1 MQCGG
6 YVWSAGMSTATGG
19 WGGCSGAATM
29 ELRYPTAQW
38 PHHHRYPTEV
48 EWPTFIDGFIR
59 SLGLVENPYT
69 TQAIHP

>member
-1 MQCGG
+1 
-6 YVWSAGMSTATGG
+6 VWSAGMSAATRR
-19 WGGCSGAATM
+19 WGGLGSVWCSGAATA
-29 ELRYPTAQW
+29 ESRYATALW
-38 PHHHRYPTEV
+38 PHNRYPTEV

>member
-1 MQCGG
+1 MVGG
-6 YVWSAGMSTATGG
+6 DECCHKALGWVGECVVLWCCHSGVAVRYGPVAT
-19 WGGCSGAATM
+19 
-29 ELRYPTAQW
+29 Q
-38 PHHHRYPTEV
+38 HRYPTEV

>member
-1 MQCGG
+1 MVGG
-6 YVWSAGMSTATGG
+6 DEYCHKGLGWVGECVVLWCCHSGVAVPYGPVAT
-19 WGGCSGAATM
+19 
-29 ELRYPTAQW
+29 R
-38 PHHHRYPTEV
+38 HRYPTEV